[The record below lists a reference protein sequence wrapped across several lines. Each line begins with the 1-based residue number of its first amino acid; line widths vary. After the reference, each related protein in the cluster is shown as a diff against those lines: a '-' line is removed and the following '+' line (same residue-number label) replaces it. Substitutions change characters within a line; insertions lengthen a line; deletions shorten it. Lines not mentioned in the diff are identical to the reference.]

1 MLPASH
7 EIEFRVR
14 YQETDGQGRV
24 HHANYFSWF
33 ETGRVELLRAGGM
46 SYKSLEEQG
55 IMLVVADI
63 QCRYFLP
70 AEFDDLLRLVTTTV
84 RARGARIDQEYRVLR
99 GSQLLAQAKSTVA
112 CIDTSGKLQR
122 LPAWLLGE
130 EGDAG

>member
-55 IMLVVADI
+55 ILLVVADI

-70 AEFDDLLRLVTTTV
+70 AEFDDLLRLVTATV
-84 RARGARIDQEYRVLR
+84 RAPGARIDQEYRVLR

-112 CIDTSGKLQR
+112 CIDKSGKLRR
-122 LPAWLLGE
+122 LPEWLTGE
-130 EGDAG
+130 DGGGE

>member
-7 EIEFRVR
+7 EIAFRVR

-33 ETGRVELLRAGGM
+33 ETGRVELLRAGGL

-70 AEFDDLLRLVTTTV
+70 AEFDDLLKLVTTTV

-99 GSQLLAQAKSTVA
+99 GEQLLAQAKSTVA
-112 CIDTSGKLQR
+112 CIDKSGKLQR
-122 LPAWLLGE
+122 LPDWLIGE
-130 EGDAG
+130 AS

>member
-7 EIEFRVR
+7 EIAFRVR

-33 ETGRVELLRAGGM
+33 ETGRVELLRAGGL

-70 AEFDDLLRLVTTTV
+70 AEFDDLLKLVTTTV

-99 GSQLLAQAKSTVA
+99 GEQLLAEAKSTVA
-112 CIDTSGKLQR
+112 CIDKSGKLQR
-122 LPAWLLGE
+122 LPDWLIGE
-130 EGDAG
+130 AG